1 MDKPQQNAFPL
12 FKGATRTPLFM
23 GVPLLP
29 LIFVVFL
36 VFIPAALVS
45 IWWWVALMPLYFTM
59 RLVVKHD
66 DRAFSIWGLWLDT
79 ALRNRNKGFW
89 KASSYAPAT
98 YHKRDR
104 HGR

>member
-1 MDKPQQNAFPL
+1 MERPTNAFPL

-23 GVPLLP
+23 GVPLMP
-29 LIFVVFL
+29 LILSVFVVFVL
-36 VFIPAALVS
+36 AMLISLLCWFLIIPV
-45 IWWWVALMPLYFTM
+45 YFSM
-59 RLVVKHD
+59 RLLVKHD
-66 DRAFSIWGLWLDT
+66 DKAFSIWGLWFDT

-98 YHKRDR
+98 YSKRNR